1 MMERDRLLSAHP
13 IATGEGQVMMEE
25 KKEHPQNVATEED
38 AEEAK
43 SIPLPHEQGDE
54 NAQPV

>member
-1 MMERDRLLSAHP
+1 MIEVVLD
-13 IATGEGQVMMEE
+13 ED
-25 KKEHPQNVATEED
+25 KKHPQNGAIEED
-38 AEEAK
+38 ADEAK